1 MDEKNFGNQGDAAR
15 ILEKASTRL
24 PGQAMTDDKRQKAAE
39 SIAARAALD
48 DVMEA
53 AGFTEEIIAFLNNTW
68 NERDF
73 TPEQRIFSISLATIN
88 LRQHFPDALG
98 GKETFDRV
106 SKEAWEYFDKNK

>member
-1 MDEKNFGNQGDAAR
+1 MNDKLFGTKGDAAK
-15 ILEKASTRL
+15 IIEKASTSI
-24 PGQAMTDDKRQKAAE
+24 PGQEMSDDRRQKAAAE
-39 SIAARAALD
+39 IAAQAVLND
-48 DVMEA
+48 MMEA
-53 AGFTEEIIAFLNNTW
+53 AGFTEEIIAFLNTSW

-98 GKETFDRV
+98 GKDTFDRV

>member
-1 MDEKNFGNQGDAAR
+1 MTDKSFGNPGDAAK
-15 ILEKASTRL
+15 ILEKASNPL
-24 PGQAMTDDKRQKAAE
+24 PGQTMDEDKRRKAADE
-39 SIAARAALD
+39 IAKQAALND
-48 DVMEA
+48 IMEA
-53 AGFTEEIIAFLNNTW
+53 AGFTEEIVAFLNNAW

-88 LRQHFPDALG
+88 LRQHFPETLG